1 MKGGIAMKNV
11 IRLGD
16 ATSHGGKVLDVRAR
30 HFKVGQVPVACVGDA
45 CSCPVPGHHGCTIAS
60 GSQQHR
66 IGGVPVAYDGD
77 VTSCGAKLKSSLAN
91 FHST

>member
-1 MKGGIAMKNV
+1 MKNV

-16 ATSHGGKVLDVRAR
+16 ATSHGGTVLDVRAR
-30 HFKVGQVPVACVGDA
+30 HFKVGHVPVARVGDA
-45 CSCPVPGHHGCTIAS
+45 CSCPIPGHKGCTIAS

-66 IGGVPVAYDGD
+66 IGGIAVAYEGD
-77 VTSCGAKLKSSLAN
+77 VTSCGAKLTSSLAN